1 MQISIELHPFCGYF
15 CIHFYDVSQDLCLS
29 PPNTKE
35 AFYDWKRHTKD
46 EEGDWW
52 PEWRSEVEEVA
63 KAMLPE
69 GGQEERQEE
78 ARGGQ
83 QERQEEARGEQ
94 QEERQEEARGEQQEE
109 REEEASGEE
118 EEESEEEASGE
129 EEEEAQGG

>member
-78 ARGGQ
+78 ARG
-83 QERQEEARGEQ
+83 EQ